1 MDKEDKVILIAC
13 LIGTLYNLGNISL
26 FVILA
31 IHFKKWYLALISL
44 LFLKNYSITTK
55 SGENKNE

>member
-1 MDKEDKVILIAC
+1 MDKEDKAILIAY

-31 IHFKKWYLALISL
+31 IHFEKWYLALISFC
-44 LFLKNYSITTK
+44 FLKGIEVK
-55 SGENKNE
+55 AEKRRK

>member
-1 MDKEDKVILIAC
+1 MDKGDKAVLIAY

-31 IHFKKWYLALISL
+31 IYFEKWYLALISC
-44 LFLKNYSITTK
+44 LFFKGFKITTK
-55 SGENKNE
+55 KRRK

>member
-1 MDKEDKVILIAC
+1 MNKEDKAILIAY

-31 IHFKKWYLALISL
+31 IHFEKWYLALISF
-44 LFLKNYSITTK
+44 LFFKGFEITTK
-55 SGENKNE
+55 KRRK

>member
-1 MDKEDKVILIAC
+1 MNKEDKAILIAY

-31 IHFKKWYLALISL
+31 IHFEKWYLVLISFCFFKGL
-44 LFLKNYSITTK
+44 EITTK
-55 SGENKNE
+55 KRRK